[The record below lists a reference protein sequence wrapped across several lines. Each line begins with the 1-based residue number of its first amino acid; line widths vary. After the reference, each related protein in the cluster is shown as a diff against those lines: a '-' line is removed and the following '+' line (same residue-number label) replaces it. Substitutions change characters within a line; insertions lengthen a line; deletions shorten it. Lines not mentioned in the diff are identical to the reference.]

1 MKKVLALALIAVSL
15 LSACGQKTAEAPK
28 LAFQSTDLTGASF
41 AKDFQLTDH
50 TGKPRTMADFKGKV
64 VVMFFGYTQCPDVCP
79 TTMAEMSEVMKQL
92 GPQAEQVQ
100 VLFVT
105 VDPERDTQQLL
116 AEYVPAFDKSFLGL
130 WGTPEQT
137 AAVGKEF
144 KVVYNK
150 VPGSTKESYSIDH
163 TAASYVFDKQGKLRL
178 LLRPGQ
184 GTAPAVHDIKLLL
197 S

>member
-1 MKKVLALALIAVSL
+1 MIAVSL
-15 LSACGQKTAEAPK
+15 LAACGEKKEGAAPK
-28 LAFQSTDLTGASF
+28 LAFQGTELTGASF
-41 AKDFQLTDH
+41 AKDFALTDH
-50 TGKPRTMADFKGKV
+50 NGKPRTMADFKGKV
-64 VVMFFGYTQCPDVCP
+64 VIMFFGYTQCPDVCP

-92 GPQAEQVQ
+92 GPQADQVQ

-116 AEYVPAFDKSFLGL
+116 AEYVPAFDKRFIGL
-130 WGTPEQT
+130 YGTPEQT

-144 KVVYNK
+144 KVMFAK
-150 VPGSTKESYSIDH
+150 VPGSTKGSYTMDH

-178 LLRPGQ
+178 LIRSGQ
-184 GTAPAVHDIKLLL
+184 PAAAAVHDIKLLL